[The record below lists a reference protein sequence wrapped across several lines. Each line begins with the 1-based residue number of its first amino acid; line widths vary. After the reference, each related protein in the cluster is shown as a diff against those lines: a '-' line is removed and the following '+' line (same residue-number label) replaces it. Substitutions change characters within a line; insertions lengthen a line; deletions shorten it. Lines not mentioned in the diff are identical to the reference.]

1 MISTSL
7 SSPSV
12 RVRRFSLALL
22 LLAVPACG
30 LSDYEALMREAQER
44 KERFDE
50 EQTYLDAPVQIPKQK
65 NKDGKEEPVAKLFF
79 RPPKGIEAKPQSQ
92 PRNNLNIWR
101 YARSKGG
108 SDFAYVELALA
119 EDAKDFGSTVVG
131 SYTTE
136 DQAIH
141 RRQSVA
147 HPELETSMLFDV
159 WESKSGQQG
168 YSINVLQGK
177 GKPLAVIYHYNKGRS
192 ENVRKAIEL
201 SLQSLAIDQKAGAA
215 RGRYNQKSPWKLQS
229 EPSE

>member
-1 MISTSL
+1 MISTSPYL
-7 SSPSV
+7 PSA
-12 RVRRFSLALL
+12 RVRRLGLGLL

-30 LSDYEALMREAQER
+30 LSDYENLMREAQER

-65 NKDGKEEPVAKLFF
+65 NKDGKDEPVAKLFF

-108 SDFAYVELALA
+108 IDFVYVELAFA
-119 EDAKDFGSTVVG
+119 DEAKEFANSVVG
-131 SYTTE
+131 AYTTA
-136 DQAIH
+136 DQATH
-141 RRQSVA
+141 RRQPIA
-147 HPELETSMLFDV
+147 HPEQDTSMLFDV

-168 YSINVLQGK
+168 YSINILQGSR
-177 GKPLAVIYHYNKGRS
+177 KPVAVIYHYNKARS
-192 ENVRKAIEL
+192 ENIRKAIEL
-201 SLQSLAIDQKAGAA
+201 SLQSLAVDQKAPAA
-215 RGRYNQKSPWKLQS
+215 KLRYDNKSPWRLQS